1 MPLEPSQVGR
11 SGIMNRGAGKI
22 AWTRWSKSPCAW
34 PVFLASFSLLSL
46 SLACVRPSGVLQGA
60 DANSSS
66 NGRGIPFHGTQASN
80 GDAAE
85 ESSAPAVPIS
95 LAPPNVLP
103 FLVASSPR
111 SVQRGTLLTVEL
123 GKSLAPAKIRPG
135 DTFPATVTEAVALDG
150 GTVID
155 AGTAVTGRVESA
167 QAAGPQ
173 TGLGGTAAGI
183 PRAGYVRLTLS
194 AITVGGK
201 SISLQTSSLFAR
213 TSVART
219 PKAFGNDSSMAQDSG
234 SVPRGRRLTFRLTA
248 PLTFDVASPLAV
260 RQSPNRAPERTK
272 E

>member
-1 MPLEPSQVGR
+1 M
-11 SGIMNRGAGKI
+11 MNRGAGKV
-22 AWTRWSKSPCAW
+22 ARARWSQSRCAW
-34 PVFLASFSLLSL
+34 PAFLASFSLLSF
-46 SLACVRPSGVLQGA
+46 SLACVRPSGVLRGT

-66 NGRGIPFHGTQASN
+66 TSRGIPFHVAQSSN

-85 ESSAPAVPIS
+85 EGAAPDVPIS
-95 LAPPNVLP
+95 LASPDQLP
-103 FLVASSPR
+103 FRVASLPR
-111 SVQRGTLLTVEL
+111 TVQRGTLLTVEL
-123 GKSLAPAKIRPG
+123 GKSLAPARIRPG
-135 DTFPATVTEAVALDG
+135 DAFPATVTEPVAFDG

-167 QAAGPQ
+167 QAPGPQ
-173 TGLGGTAAGI
+173 VGLGGTAAGI
-183 PRAGYVRLTLS
+183 LRAGYVRLTLS

-213 TSVART
+213 TSVSQTR
-219 PKAFGNDSSMAQDSG
+219 KASGNDSSTAGDSG

-248 PLTFDVASPLAV
+248 PLTLDVTSALAA